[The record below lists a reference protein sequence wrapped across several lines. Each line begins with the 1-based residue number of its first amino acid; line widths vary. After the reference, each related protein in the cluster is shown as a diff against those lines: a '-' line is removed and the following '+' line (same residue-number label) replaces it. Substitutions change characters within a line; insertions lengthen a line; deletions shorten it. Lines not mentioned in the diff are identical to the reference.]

1 MLFLVVFREK
11 LLLMQTLSLFV
22 SLRLVTT
29 KRQKRKYGS

>member
-1 MLFLVVFREK
+1 MLFLVVFKEK

-29 KRQKRKYGS
+29 KSQKRKYGS

>member
-1 MLFLVVFREK
+1 MLFLVVFKEK

-29 KRQKRKYGS
+29 KPQKRKYGS

>member
-1 MLFLVVFREK
+1 MLFLVVFKEK

-22 SLRLVTT
+22 FFRLVTT